1 MLIKPLISATPA
13 KACEHAAMAS
23 FSAED
28 GAGRAAGRATLIM
41 DIVHCFRSR
50 EFHGSFWMES
60 TGPAAQTTLLLKQLA
75 QYHEAHADMVNFS
88 PQLQKTHATPA
99 EPAKSADPLRLRKSP
114 MPLIQQVKS

>member
-1 MLIKPLISATPA
+1 
-13 KACEHAAMAS
+13 MAS

-50 EFHGSFWMES
+50 EFHNPFSMKS

-75 QYHEAHADMVNFS
+75 QYHEARANMVNFS
-88 PQLQKTHATPA
+88 PQLQKAHATPA
-99 EPAKSADPLRLRKSP
+99 EPAKSAGPFRPQIPPYAIDPAS
-114 MPLIQQVKS
+114 